1 MLTWKIVR
9 VSEVSVLFLKS
20 QIILFKYCV
29 NVENCE
35 SFRGFGF
42 IYIYRRE
49 NHPKKVVNETK
60 KKGKFSLGFSNSQL
74 FALYLFR
81 RTISATFL

>member
-9 VSEVSVLFLKS
+9 VLEVSVLFLKS

-29 NVENCE
+29 NVKNCE

-49 NHPKKVVNETK
+49 NHPKKVVNKTK
-60 KKGKFSLGFSNSQL
+60 KKRKIFTWVF
-74 FALYLFR
+74 
-81 RTISATFL
+81 

>member
-1 MLTWKIVR
+1 MR
-9 VSEVSVLFLKS
+9 VLEVSVLFLKS

-42 IYIYRRE
+42 IYIYIDE
-49 NHPKKVVNETK
+49 KTTPKK
-60 KKGKFSLGFSNSQL
+60 
-74 FALYLFR
+74 
-81 RTISATFL
+81 